1 MKTKK
6 WLSYTAIVLLT
17 LVVLAVVGGA
27 GFRAGM
33 MQNTSFTRLA
43 FAHNFGGGRQFMQG
57 NTQPQTAQGNADNNN
72 VPQTTQGNTDENNT
86 PRMQGNFQGN
96 FQGNGG
102 PQAMQGNSRNQG
114 FDRQGNNRGNERGND
129 RRDGGRDFFSPI
141 FGLIHLAILGLLI
154 WFGYKMVKKSGWRIT
169 RVAAAPAP
177 SVEVE
182 ENK

>member
-6 WLSYTAIVLLT
+6 WLSFTAVALLT

-43 FAHNFGGGRQFMQG
+43 FAHNFDNGRQFMQG
-57 NTQPQTAQGNADNNN
+57 NTQPQTAK
-72 VPQTTQGNTDENNT
+72 GNTDDNNAPLMQGNFQGNGG

-96 FQGNGG
+96 DG
-102 PQAMQGNSRNQG
+102 PQGMQGNSRNQG
-114 FDRQGNNRGNERGND
+114 FDRHGNDRGND
-129 RRDGGRDFFSPI
+129 RRDGGRGFFSPI
-141 FGLIHLAILGLLI
+141 FGLIHLVILGLLV
-154 WFGYKMVKKSGWRIT
+154 WVVYKLVKESGWRIT
-169 RVAAAPAP
+169 RVSATPAPAAP
-177 SVEVE
+177 SVDVE